1 VQVSNLVTRNAGGT
15 SQYGQKADI
24 NNNRGRARSGSKWY
38 GDRFVGLSGTSP
50 APAKTNVMFYL
61 SIGSLGSARDF
72 GDLTATTGDTHGT
85 MSSGTRC

>member
-72 GDLTATTGDTHGT
+72 GDLTASTRTHST
-85 MSSGTRC
+85 MSITSSRC